1 MKMNATTFRC
11 PLCRKR
17 LVIEE
22 MRNVMMFGCPKC
34 RCYVIATENRLKEYI
49 YLDKFDW
56 RRFIKD
62 LYAAY
67 VEARRYICE

>member
-1 MKMNATTFRC
+1 MKMSTTFRC
-11 PLCRKR
+11 PFCRKR
-17 LVIEE
+17 LVIKEKD
-22 MRNVMMFGCPKC
+22 VLMFGCPKC
-34 RCYVIATENRLKEYI
+34 QCYVIATENRLKEYI

-67 VEARRYICE
+67 IEARRYICV